1 MVGMCGRGWLG
12 SIERRVRHEIK
23 VHARE
28 NAAIRR
34 ARYSG
39 LQQLLRMA
47 IAGRTLT
54 WFLTAYLFVDVAA
67 VVAEAFFY
75 SSIHRGLP
83 GWTAPELKG
92 LLKDAASYFIAAQA
106 AILGIVAV
114 AVGILPLISKP
125 KTALRPYY
133 PHTLPQSTPPTP
145 PLLLPPLSFP

>member
-34 ARYSG
+34 ARYSW
-39 LQQLLRMA
+39 LQQMLRMA
-47 IAGRTLT
+47 VARRTLT

-114 AVGILPLISKP
+114 AGGIVTPISEHNTDIRLYYVESLAYEIVLID
-125 KTALRPYY
+125 A
-133 PHTLPQSTPPTP
+133 
-145 PLLLPPLSFP
+145 